1 MPAPRTWT
9 GISFLSSLLY
19 TPAVVPPT
27 FGSSCCP
34 SPFVMSPR
42 PPPPISPPFT
52 RNGCCDFGAVSY
64 DATEVSPRNEID
76 TEETSPFLNP
86 VLLSL
91 FDEPGRCGGLS
102 RPPGRA
108 PVPLGFR
115 HGTVLWAWA
124 LACDGS
130 HHPHPPWGSLAPAL
144 LHRLQLLS
152 LVFVCHRF
160 SSLSKM

>member
-1 MPAPRTWT
+1 M
-9 GISFLSSLLY
+9 
-19 TPAVVPPT
+19 
-27 FGSSCCP
+27 
-34 SPFVMSPR
+34 
-42 PPPPISPPFT
+42 
-52 RNGCCDFGAVSY
+52 SY

-144 LHRLQLLS
+144 LQHSRLPSSMFSAMGFLCSARYFHCATS
-152 LVFVCHRF
+152 LCGCRPLTVVTFACAQNMCTTNEDHIQEYAPTTTCI
-160 SSLSKM
+160 